1 MNQPPEHPPS
11 TDRTACIQWFQ
22 DWMNYGLANCPGFTS
37 DWMNAGETPEY
48 LHLSHQ
54 QFLIVRLI
62 HRIIK
67 LEKVIDQTV
76 ARCFQSIPCPEIK
89 KPTP

>member
-1 MNQPPEHPPS
+1 MNQPPDHPPS

-22 DWMNYGLANCPGFTS
+22 DWVSYGLENPSFTS
-37 DWMNAGETPEY
+37 DWIHSDNDTQEY
-48 LHLSHQ
+48 FGLSHKE
-54 QFLIVRLI
+54 FLMVRLLQ
-62 HRIIK
+62 RILK

-76 ARCFQSIPCPEIK
+76 SGCFQSIPCPEIK